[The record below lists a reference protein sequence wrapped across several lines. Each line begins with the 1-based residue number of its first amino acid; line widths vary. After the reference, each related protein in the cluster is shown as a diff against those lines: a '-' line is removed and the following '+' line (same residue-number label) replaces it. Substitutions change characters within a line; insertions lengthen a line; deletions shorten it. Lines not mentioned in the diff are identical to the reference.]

1 MPTPVEVAAQ
11 EALDRHF
18 NRLTQEEMDTVAKAV
33 RILSLN
39 GLMSIKLGK
48 TIVPADENSPIV
60 GPLTPATLK
69 STGEEVFL
77 WCDSGLYQTLDSL
90 EFRMTV
96 KAPKAPKAMTPK
108 QLARA
113 KAYVASL
120 PTAEAA
126 KAV

>member
-1 MPTPVEVAAQ
+1 METPVAS
-11 EALDRHF
+11 
-18 NRLTQEEMDTVAKAV
+18 RLTPEEMDTVAKAV

-39 GLMSIKLGK
+39 GLLSVKLGK
-48 TIVPADENSPIV
+48 TVIPAEENVPRV

-96 KAPKAPKAMTPK
+96 KTPK
-108 QLARA
+108 S
-113 KAYVASL
+113 K
-120 PTAEAA
+120 AA
-126 KAV
+126 KAL

>member
-1 MPTPVEVAAQ
+1 MKTV
-11 EALDRHF
+11 

-39 GLMSIKLGK
+39 GLLSIKIGK
-48 TIVPADENSPIV
+48 LVIPAEENNPTF

-113 KAYVASL
+113 KAHVASL